1 MQRVQT
7 NPVTAAAGK
16 TLGIANSLVNGTT
29 TWKATAQRPVIVVV
43 AVVVVEEAAVVVVV
57 EVVVVGEV
65 VESAMVSKRKSFI
78 VKLSSILRTLRT
90 RVQYN
95 TIQYSLFNEGDVIT
109 Q

>member
-1 MQRVQT
+1 MV
-7 NPVTAAAGK
+7 VVVVVVGAVV
-16 TLGIANSLVNGTT
+16 LV
-29 TWKATAQRPVIVVV
+29 AV
-43 AVVVVEEAAVVVVV
+43 AVVVVVKVVVV

-95 TIQYSLFNEGDVIT
+95 TIQYNILYLTKVT
-109 Q
+109 

>member
-1 MQRVQT
+1 M
-7 NPVTAAAGK
+7 
-16 TLGIANSLVNGTT
+16 
-29 TWKATAQRPVIVVV
+29 IVVV
-43 AVVVVEEAAVVVVV
+43 AVVVVEEAAVEVVVEEVVVV

>member
-1 MQRVQT
+1 M
-7 NPVTAAAGK
+7 
-16 TLGIANSLVNGTT
+16 
-29 TWKATAQRPVIVVV
+29 IVVV
-43 AVVVVEEAAVVVVV
+43 AVVVVEEAEVEVVVVVVVVVV

-95 TIQYSLFNEGDVIT
+95 TIQYNILYLTKVT
-109 Q
+109 

>member
-1 MQRVQT
+1 M
-7 NPVTAAAGK
+7 
-16 TLGIANSLVNGTT
+16 
-29 TWKATAQRPVIVVV
+29 IVVV
-43 AVVVVEEAAVVVVV
+43 AVVVVEEAAVEVVVEEVVVV

-95 TIQYSLFNEGDVIT
+95 TIQYNILYLTKVT
-109 Q
+109 